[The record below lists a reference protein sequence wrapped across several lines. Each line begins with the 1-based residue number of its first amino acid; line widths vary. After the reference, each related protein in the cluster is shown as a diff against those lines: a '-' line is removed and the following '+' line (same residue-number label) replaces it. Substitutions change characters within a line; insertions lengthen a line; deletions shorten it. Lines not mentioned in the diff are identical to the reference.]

1 MAVRV
6 ALKEVFGF
14 LLNKTP
20 LSSCRYWHE
29 NSIYTA
35 PALQLRPGMST
46 SPLTGSLPDDGV
58 ALKQVVGFSRTSIKY
73 YLAHSL
79 SHVWHL
85 SSNLV
90 TGCRLS
96 FCDAPWRPCEVWSRY
111 YRASSRLHSSS
122 RPSLPHQQLCR
133 NTETMSAGF
142 YRAQLWKRTRP
153 MPSDSTL
160 AVQRGLRPA
169 STAAVS
175 SPSHRK
181 RLTGVSAF
189 GERARG
195 SCERGRG
202 DRGGRWE
209 RRESESCLACL
220 LSSHARHRLTLTA

>member
-46 SPLTGSLPDDGV
+46 SPLTGSLSRRGC
-58 ALKQVVGFSRTSIKY
+58 LETNGRLFSYFNQILPRP
-73 YLAHSL
+73 LSL

-96 FCDAPWRPCEVWSRY
+96 FCDAPWRPCEVWSRH

-133 NTETMSAGF
+133 NTETMSAGVPCTIVEED
-142 YRAQLWKRTRP
+142 KT
-153 MPSDSTL
+153 
-160 AVQRGLRPA
+160 
-169 STAAVS
+169 
-175 SPSHRK
+175 
-181 RLTGVSAF
+181 
-189 GERARG
+189 
-195 SCERGRG
+195 
-202 DRGGRWE
+202 
-209 RRESESCLACL
+209 
-220 LSSHARHRLTLTA
+220 HAL

>member
-90 TGCRLS
+90 TGC
-96 FCDAPWRPCEVWSRY
+96 
-111 YRASSRLHSSS
+111 
-122 RPSLPHQQLCR
+122 
-133 NTETMSAGF
+133 T
-142 YRAQLWKRTRP
+142 
-153 MPSDSTL
+153 SDSTL
-160 AVQRGLRPA
+160 AVQHGLRPA